1 MPPNC
6 TDAISITRIC
16 SFPRYYIFHLFIVVF
31 CQIAHLFIFIFY
43 ADQPRIDRRLQRVLP
58 RRLAEARLAVDGRV
72 EEALSNIVIDLYS
85 FDLYMVEAV
94 VCGVSDLTFGSSTMS
109 PGRWCPKYS
118 ASIKKTQHLTTNAK
132 LIASSGRLKRERERV
147 AAAGF

>member
-1 MPPNC
+1 MLAKVKKFVSRLLRRLVMPPNC

-118 ASIKKTQHLTTNAK
+118 ASIKNTAPDD
-132 LIASSGRLKRERERV
+132 
-147 AAAGF
+147 